1 MKLLKKIKYFFYTKA
16 LTKTLSSAPAVTREM
31 VNLKTAKHIG
41 ILYKATLADE
51 IMSISQFAEKLKAEG
66 KEVHILG
73 YKDEKNKED
82 MGLKIFNRN
91 SVNWYGVP
99 NDARIDGFQKLNLD
113 ILICAF
119 KDECLPLEYIAATS
133 KTKFRVGAYSQGK
146 TNYYELMVNV
156 GDKSQLLYLLQQIFH
171 FLKAINKDEK

>member
-1 MKLLKKIKYFFYTKA
+1 MILIQKIKNFFFNKA
-16 LTKTLSSAPAVTREM
+16 LANTISATPAVTREM

-41 ILYKATLADE
+41 ILYKATLTDE
-51 IMSISQFAEKLKAEG
+51 MIISQFAEKLKAEG

-73 YKDEKNKED
+73 FKDEKNKED
-82 MGLKIFNRN
+82 IGLKVFTKN
-91 SVNWYGVP
+91 SVNWLGVP
-99 NDARIDGFQKLNLD
+99 NDARIDGFQKINLD

-133 KTKFRVGAYSQGK
+133 KAKFRVGAFSQGK
-146 TNYYELMVNV
+146 TNYYELMINV

-171 FLKAINKDEK
+171 FLKAINKDEN